1 MKKILCDKDGKFLSV
16 HEKNGTFVEL
26 KDGDYLTH
34 EDGCILIYKEYECK
48 ENISEISYHVY
59 LRNNKLHFPQ
69 TEMSF
74 SYHDFIPSYR
84 FSAEEEKKRM
94 DNALAGKGLFY
105 NTKSKCIEKIR
116 WRAKKGYM
124 YYYIDFNVPDSF
136 CVASRTETFDYIDE
150 CRFNTHNYFR
160 TEKEA
165 EKELDS
171 KTSSMIKKEC
181 YIWVGQ
187 IIEYRGMALRKVR
200 PGKYVVI
207 SPCSLVSRPVY
218 IDKGENLNVL

>member
-16 HEKNGTFVEL
+16 HEKNETFVEL

-74 SYHDFIPSYR
+74 SYYDFIPSYR

-94 DNALAGKGLFY
+94 NNALAEKGLFY
-105 NTKSKCIEKIR
+105 NIKSKCIEKIR

-124 YYYIDFNVPDSF
+124 YYYIDFNDPDSF

-150 CRFNTHNYFR
+150 CKFNTHNYFQ

-165 EKELDS
+165 EKKLDS
-171 KTSSMIKKEC
+171 IKN
-181 YIWVGQ
+181 I
-187 IIEYRGMALRKVR
+187 
-200 PGKYVVI
+200 
-207 SPCSLVSRPVY
+207 
-218 IDKGENLNVL
+218 LND